1 MELKK
6 NLILYINDKLCIL
19 TFSSDTS
26 RDFKLLPTTR
36 SSSSSS
42 TILLLNKKFLN
53 NQIEKYYLCIFTK
66 KLQPIFGEKKKIV

>member
-1 MELKK
+1 MCGLYMNFYFKKVKKGYDNLLKVSLMGMGRSLKILK
-6 NLILYINDKLCIL
+6 NIRFTH

-42 TILLLNKKFLN
+42 TILL
-53 NQIEKYYLCIFTK
+53 QR
-66 KLQPIFGEKKKIV
+66 